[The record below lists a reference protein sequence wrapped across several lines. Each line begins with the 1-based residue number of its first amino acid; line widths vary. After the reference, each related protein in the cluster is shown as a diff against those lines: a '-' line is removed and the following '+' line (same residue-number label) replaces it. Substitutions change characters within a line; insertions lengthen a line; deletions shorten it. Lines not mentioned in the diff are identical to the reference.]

1 MLGTD
6 YLQIFLNSSLIIQ
19 AMYILLGA
27 MSVIC
32 WGLAFAK
39 LMQFRRLLR
48 IVAEDTESLQ
58 EAKELQTAFLNLT
71 PAPDAVARKVAQA
84 GYDDYQELQG
94 LRMPQGERTQIIL
107 DNLRH
112 TLRDE
117 VGRQA
122 GKCFRPTAFLG
133 VCANAAPLMGLFG
146 TVWGI
151 FHSFQGFGNMSRA
164 AGLMVVGQGLGEALG
179 TTIVGLLVAIPATLF
194 YNYLLS
200 RLGELQRNLSYFA
213 QLFLK
218 LIKADLHQQQI
229 RERQARQTASIL
241 AKGHPSE
248 DA

>member
-1 MLGTD
+1 MPGTN
-6 YLQIFLNSSLIIQ
+6 YLQIFLNASLIIQ
-19 AMYILLGA
+19 VMYILLAA

-39 LMQFRRLLR
+39 LMQFRRLLK

-71 PAPDAVARKVAQA
+71 PTPGAVTRKVAQA
-84 GYDDYQELQG
+84 GYDEYQELRG
-94 LRMPQGERTQIIL
+94 LSLPQGERTQIIL

-122 GKCFRPTAFLG
+122 GKSFRPTAFLG

-164 AGLMVVGQGLGEALG
+164 ANLMVVGQGLGEALG

-194 YNYLLS
+194 YNYFLS
-200 RLGELQRNLSYFA
+200 RLGELQRNLTYFA
-213 QLFLK
+213 QLLLK
-218 LIKADLHQQQI
+218 LIKADLHQQQV
-229 RERQARQTASIL
+229 RELQARRTATTLVKSRP
-241 AKGHPSE
+241 AGDS
-248 DA
+248 